1 MTVYSP
7 KFLRRDAAAAHLRA
21 KWALPCS
28 RGLLAKLAV
37 SGDGPVYR
45 LAGRFPIYSQDD
57 LDAWAENRI
66 SEPRRMTSEAKAA

>member
-1 MTVYSP
+1 MSVHPP
-7 KFLRRDAAAAHLRA
+7 KFLRRDEAAAHLRA
-21 KWALPCS
+21 RWALPCS

-45 LAGRFPIYSQDD
+45 LAGRFPVYSQDD

-66 SEPRRMTSEAKAA
+66 SEPRRMTSKAKAA